1 MCFTSHPLYPIDV
14 ATGINILCQSV
25 LSVGHDTH
33 ADSADA
39 HRCCNGINNLLNLR
53 HPRDMISH
61 ADSSDSRRCCNGD
74 NILCQSVLSVGHKE
88 WCGNQRVKK

>member
-1 MCFTSHPLYPIDV
+1 MCFTSHPHYPIDV
-14 ATGINILCQSV
+14 ATGINNLCQSV
-25 LSVGHDTH
+25 LSVGHDTPT
-33 ADSADA
+33 DSADA

-61 ADSSDSRRCCNGD
+61 ADSSDFADIAMGID
-74 NILCQSVLSVGHKE
+74 NLCQSVLSVGHKE